1 MTATKR
7 AGFLRRPLSKGRTR
21 RETKRSKWDTAEIM
35 VMSVL
40 RPVIVTAGVCAA
52 ALASIP
58 AAHADSAGDA
68 MAPVLNGVGIG
79 SNGPASGAI
88 AQMGQSICP
97 MLVKPGGSL
106 ASNAAQI
113 SGHGGLAPPMAGFL
127 ASMAIQAE
135 CPGFMTSVAN
145 GNMPFPIPGAGGAGL
160 PLGLP
165 GAPAPAP
172 QPLLPGLNL
181 PGRQPAPFPGF

>member
-1 MTATKR
+1 MTGTNR
-7 AGFLRRPLSKGRTR
+7 AGFLRRPPSRGRTR
-21 RETKRSKWDTAEIM
+21 LETKRSKWDTAE
-35 VMSVL
+35 VVVTAVL
-40 RPVIVTAGVCAA
+40 RPIIVTAGVCAA

-58 AAHADSAGDA
+58 AAHADSVGDA
-68 MAPVLNGVGIG
+68 MAPVLNGAGIG
-79 SNGPASGAI
+79 NNGPVSGAI

-113 SGHGGLAPPMAGFL
+113 SGQGGLAPPVAGFL

-145 GNMPFPIPGAGGAGL
+145 GNMPFPIPGAGGPGL

>member
-7 AGFLRRPLSKGRTR
+7 TGFLRRPPPKGRTR
-21 RETKRSKWDTAEIM
+21 LETRRSKWDTAE
-35 VMSVL
+35 VVVTAVL

-58 AAHADSAGDA
+58 AAHADSTGDA
-68 MAPVLNGVGIG
+68 MTPVPNGVGIG
-79 SNGPASGAI
+79 NNGPVSGAI
-88 AQMGQSICP
+88 AQLGQSICP
-97 MLVKPGGSL
+97 MLVKPGGGL

-113 SGHGGLAPPMAGFL
+113 SGHGGLAPPMAGL
-127 ASMAIQAE
+127 LTSMAIQAE
-135 CPGFMTSVAN
+135 CPGFMASVAN
-145 GNMPFPIPGAGGAGL
+145 GNMPFPIPGASGPGL

-181 PGRQPAPFPGF
+181 AGRQPAPFPGF